1 MTSRT
6 LTHLAL
12 SLALIGHSA
21 FPTMAFALN
30 KKPQATDTQDINLT
44 QARSKVISAA
54 EKELNGQARF
64 DEALSFYKDNHYHRA
79 MRAFRL
85 SLLDKTLKPEIRL
98 KATIADAECCYQT
111 GDYGTAVSALKK
123 AQLLLDKKET
133 GSLSQT
139 EIDNITSETFCDMGE
154 MLYELD
160 KHVESARY
168 FKDAIDRWKQGK
180 ATDEVLLR
188 SLEGLGA
195 SYFKDEFYEKALPLY
210 QEVAYIDRIRYGA
223 EGTPYGWSLR
233 VLNDIYN
240 KLKIPDLAQ
249 DCFERSVWIFRNEN
263 KKRLMPIWTR
273 RLANTK
279 HPMTQDELSAALTAR
294 CLGNLGDIPDV
305 KFIKAGAYTGVTS
318 YKMEETATSSA
329 NKVDKEIVPDKTAAS
344 EAEEVAKSEAAAK
357 ADEATKA
364 ASTSTDATTA
374 VSPAA
379 PVTYRAES
387 LPWARIRV
395 AVHEPSST
403 IWTDPRVP
411 TTGIVVCVPGFGL
424 HRGSFSDLGE
434 SLSGKGFVVA
444 SYDVRGFG
452 AYTALKARD
461 RIDLEKSLDD
471 LDDSIIQIRKD
482 FENMPVFILGESMG
496 GSIALQ
502 FVAQHPN
509 LVEGLIAS
517 VPSEHRYRQWMTAS
531 KVALG
536 VLTGSRKLI
545 DVAPSLVTRATTKKD
560 LRQTWAEDPHSRFTA
575 TAKELMGFRRFL
587 SRNETLAKQVKTT
600 PVIMYQ
606 GVHDLL
612 IRPEGTISLFKAVSS
627 EDKDLV
633 LIGKSEHLLFEEG
646 QFNVTLLTSL
656 CDWMRNHTPKTST
669 PRASRD

>member
-1 MTSRT
+1 MTPRK
-6 LTHLAL
+6 LTHVAL
-12 SLALIGHSA
+12 SLALAGNIASVQQVS
-21 FPTMAFALN
+21 ALN

-44 QARSKVISAA
+44 QAKSKVITAA

-64 DEALSFYKDNHYHRA
+64 DEALAFYKDNHYHRA

-85 SLLDKTLKPEIRL
+85 SLLDKDLSPETRL

-111 GDYGTAVSALKK
+111 GDYGTAISALKK
-123 AQLLLDKKET
+123 AQLLLTNKDT
-133 GSLSQT
+133 GNISPT
-139 EIDNITSETFCDMGE
+139 ELEYLTSETVCDMGE

-160 KHVESARY
+160 KHVESARC
-168 FKDAIDRWKQGK
+168 FKEAIERWKQGK

-195 SYFKDEFYEKALPLY
+195 SYIKDDFYEKALPLY

-223 EGTPYGWSLR
+223 DGTPYGWSLR

-249 DCFERSVWIFRNEN
+249 DCFERSVWIFRNQN
-263 KKRLMPIWTR
+263 KKRLMPVWTQ

-279 HPMTQDELSAALTAR
+279 HPMTQAELDAALTAR

-305 KFIKAGAYTGVTS
+305 KFLKAGAYTGVTS
-318 YKMEETATSSA
+318 YKMEESAASSTTQ
-329 NKVDKEIVPDKTAAS
+329 VDKEIVPDKTAAS
-344 EAEEVAKSEAAAK
+344 ESEEVLAP
-357 ADEATKA
+357 TP
-364 ASTSTDATTA
+364 T
-374 VSPAA
+374 PAN
-379 PVTYRAES
+379 YRSDS

-403 IWTDPRVP
+403 IWTDPRQP

-471 LDDSIIQIRKD
+471 LDDSVIQIRKD
-482 FENMPVFILGESMG
+482 FENVPVFILGESMG

-545 DVAPSLVTRATTKKD
+545 DVAPSLVNRATTKKD
-560 LRQTWAEDPHSRFTA
+560 LRQTWSADPHSRFTA

-587 SRNETLAKQVKTT
+587 SRNEAFAKQLKST

-612 IRPEGTISLFKAVSS
+612 IRPEGTISLFKAVAC

-656 CDWMRNHTPKTST
+656 CDWMRNHTPKNTT
-669 PRASRD
+669 PRALKD

>member
-1 MTSRT
+1 MTHRK
-6 LTHLAL
+6 LTHVAL
-12 SLALIGHSA
+12 SLALAGNIASVQQVS
-21 FPTMAFALN
+21 ALN
-30 KKPQATDTQDINLT
+30 KKPQATDAQDINLT
-44 QARSKVISAA
+44 QAKSKVITAA

-64 DEALSFYKDNHYHRA
+64 DEALAFYKDNHYHRA

-85 SLLDKTLKPEIRL
+85 SLLDKNLSPETRL

-111 GDYGTAVSALKK
+111 GDYGTAISALKK
-123 AQLLLDKKET
+123 AQLLLANKDI
-133 GSLSQT
+133 GDISPT
-139 EIDNITSETFCDMGE
+139 EIENLTSETLCDMGE

-160 KHVESARY
+160 KHVESARN
-168 FKDAIDRWKQGK
+168 FKEAIERWKQGK

-195 SYFKDEFYEKALPLY
+195 SYIKDDFYEKALPLY
-210 QEVAYIDRIRYGA
+210 QEVAYIDRLRYGA
-223 EGTPYGWSLR
+223 DGTPYGWSLR

-249 DCFERSVWIFRNEN
+249 DCFRRSVWIFRNEN
-263 KKRLMPIWTR
+263 KKRLMPIWTE

-279 HPMTQDELSAALTAR
+279 HPMTQAELNAALTAR
-294 CLGNLGDIPDV
+294 CLGSLGEIPDI
-305 KFIKAGAYTGVTS
+305 KFLKAGAYTGVTS
-318 YKMEETATSSA
+318 YKMEEAVAGNTA
-329 NKVDKEIVPDKTAAS
+329 KVDKEIVPDRAAAS
-344 EAEEVAKSEAAAK
+344 ESEEVIKSA
-357 ADEATKA
+357 
-364 ASTSTDATTA
+364 
-374 VSPAA
+374 PA
-379 PVTYRAES
+379 PVIYRAES

-403 IWTDPRVP
+403 IWTDPRQP

-482 FENMPVFILGESMG
+482 FENVPVFILGESMG

-545 DVAPSLVTRATTKKD
+545 DVAPSLVNRATIKKD
-560 LRQTWAEDPHSRFTA
+560 LRQTWSADPHSRFTA

-587 SRNETLAKQVKTT
+587 SRNEAFAKQLKST

-612 IRPEGTISLFKAVSS
+612 IRPEGTISLFKAVAS

-656 CDWMRNHTPKTST
+656 CDWMRNHSPKNTT
-669 PRASRD
+669 PRASKD

>member
-1 MTSRT
+1 MTSRK

-12 SLALIGHSA
+12 SLALIGNSA
-21 FPTMAFALN
+21 FPTIAFALN
-30 KKPQATDTQDINLT
+30 KKPQVIDSQDINRT

-64 DEALSFYKDNHYHRA
+64 DEALTFYKDNHYHRA

-85 SLLDKTLKPEIRL
+85 SLLDKNLSPELRL

-111 GDYGTAVSALKK
+111 GDYGTAISALKK
-123 AQLLLDKKET
+123 AQILLDKKET

-139 EIDNITSETFCDMGE
+139 EVDYLTSEAFCDMGE

-223 EGTPYGWSLR
+223 ESTPYGWSLR

-263 KKRLMPIWTR
+263 KKRLMPVWTR

-279 HPMTQDELSAALTAR
+279 HPMTQAELSAALTAR

-318 YKMEETATSSA
+318 YKMEETAASSA

-482 FENMPVFILGESMG
+482 FENVPVFILGESMG

-656 CDWMRNHTPKTST
+656 CDWMRNHTPKTSA
-669 PRASRD
+669 PRAFKD